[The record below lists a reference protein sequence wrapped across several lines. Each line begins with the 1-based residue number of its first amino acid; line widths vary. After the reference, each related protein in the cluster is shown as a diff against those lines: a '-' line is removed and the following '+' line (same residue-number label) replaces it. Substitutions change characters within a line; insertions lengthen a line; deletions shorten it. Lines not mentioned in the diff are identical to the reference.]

1 VEGDFARATVFAE
14 DPLGPAESF
23 VAAGASWLHVV
34 DLDAARDPGVGRSPA
49 VGSLLAGVGERIE
62 IELAGGI
69 RTAGDGAAALELG
82 AQRIVL
88 GTAALARPA
97 LIGELVRVHGSDRVA
112 VALDVR
118 DGMAIGEGWRR
129 GAPGRPVGEAL
140 VEMADRG
147 AEWFEV
153 TAIARDGRMAG
164 PDLELLEQVVAR
176 RLGRIIASAGIRTVG
191 DLERVRDLGCEAAIV
206 GRALYDGGL
215 DIAEALATER

>member
-69 RTAGDGAAALELG
+69 RTAGDGAAALE
-82 AQRIVL
+82 
-88 GTAALARPA
+88 PA

-176 RLGRIIASAGIRTVG
+176 RRGRIIASAGIRTVG